1 MDVLTETRCT
11 RGAEIARLLGL
22 SPDVSSAIYS
32 LDEHWD
38 GQGAP
43 YHRKGDEIPLLARI
57 ACLSQTMEVFA
68 TTYGTT
74 RAYQMLTQRSGT
86 WFDPEL
92 VRAARA
98 FEHDTVFWD
107 GVRNQPEV
115 LLRLKTSERLHQQ
128 VTEASLDNICAAF
141 ARIVDAKSSF
151 TGEHSVRVA
160 EYAEQLALSL
170 GMGELRRA
178 TLRRAALLHDLGKLA
193 IPNLILDKPD
203 RLTDDEFAQIK
214 KHPYYTAVILGQIPG
229 FGRITEIAAAHHEKL
244 NGTGYHLG
252 LTGDKLDIEM
262 RILAVAD
269 IYDALTAAR
278 PYRAAMPLEQA
289 LAILQKD
296 AGVALDPDCVAA
308 AEKIAYQEPPL
319 ALAA

>member
-1 MDVLTETRCT
+1 
-11 RGAEIARLLGL
+11 
-22 SPDVSSAIYS
+22 
-32 LDEHWD
+32 
-38 GQGAP
+38 
-43 YHRKGDEIPLLARI
+43 
-57 ACLSQTMEVFA
+57 
-68 TTYGTT
+68 
-74 RAYQMLTQRSGT
+74 
-86 WFDPEL
+86 
-92 VRAARA
+92 
-98 FEHDTVFWD
+98 
-107 GVRNQPEV
+107 
-115 LLRLKTSERLHQQ
+115 LRLKTSERLHQQ

-308 AEKIAYQEPPL
+308 AEKITYQEPPL